1 MRKALVVLLPFGL
14 AACADSIEKAG
25 IGKLR
30 VDCQVFTKV
39 QASMPV
45 TCIEYES
52 GREIG
57 NAKAEMY
64 LIEDGKQIKVLS
76 FEIKGIKAFEGQAAA
91 AEAIKEMTKDVTDGV
106 VKVLPDAITATI
118 KGLKGPLP

>member
-1 MRKALVVLLPFGL
+1 MNQYVAPIVLVVALLLVG
-14 AACADSIEKAG
+14 CADSIEKAG
-25 IGKLR
+25 IGKLK
-30 VDCQVFTKV
+30 VDCQVFTKIV
-39 QASMPV
+39 ATVPT

-64 LIEDGKQIKVLS
+64 LIEDGKQVKVMS

-91 AEAIKEMTKDVTDGV
+91 AEAIKDMTDKVSGSV
-106 VKVLPDAITATI
+106 ERVLPDIVSKI
-118 KGLKGPLP
+118 IRGPLP